1 MTDAAQAVT
10 TTLRSVSPD
19 PDPAPPRLHDLEAEV
34 MTELWGLGEG
44 PVRTVLDALNARSVK
59 QRKYTTIMTIMARL
73 HGKGVLTRE
82 RQGRTDI
89 YTPILTAAQYQEAR
103 ARHQVTQLVDEY
115 GEVALVHFARQMA
128 ELDPKRQAALRRL
141 AQS

>member
-1 MTDAAQAVT
+1 MALT

-19 PDPAPPRLHDLEAEV
+19 PHTAPPRLHDLEAEV
-34 MTELWGLGEG
+34 MAELWALGDA
-44 PVRTVLDALNARSVK
+44 PVRTVLEALNARSTK

-73 HGKGVLTRE
+73 HVKGLLTRE

-89 YTPILTAAQYQEAR
+89 YTPVLTAAEYQEAR
-103 ARHQVTQLVDEY
+103 ARHQVSELVDEY
-115 GEVALVHFARQMA
+115 GELALVHFARQMA
-128 ELDPKRQAALRRL
+128 ELDPERQAALRRL